1 MGWRKGRIRCGDD
14 IRWSYGRT
22 RSLGSSV
29 LVRCLNLNSANG
41 ILQGRTLT
49 VEVCFV
55 KRTLAK
61 LVRLHGAYAIVD
73 RAPGFKSIR
82 L

>member
-1 MGWRKGRIRCGDD
+1 MGWPKWRIRYGDD

-61 LVRLHGAYAIVD
+61 QVRLHGAYAIVD